1 MPLFV
6 GILQYEDY
14 YLLHKRPNRGLLRS
28 MWEFPSVEM
37 VSTFDEGERGLE
49 ELVKDLG
56 FALALQPVLV
66 KEITHI
72 FSHRKWFMKE
82 FRGDLTYV
90 GDAKNITIGAIQKQ
104 LPKDW
109 MLIKRDEFA
118 NYAWAGPHGKLTEMA
133 K

>member
-6 GILQYEDY
+6 GILRYKDH

-37 VSTFDEGERGLE
+37 VSAFDEGEQGLE
-49 ELVKDLG
+49 ALVKELG
-56 FALALQPVLV
+56 FELALQPVLV

-72 FSHRKWFMKE
+72 FSHRKWFMKA
-82 FRGDLTYV
+82 FCGDLTYA

-118 NYAWAGPHGKLTEMA
+118 NYAWAGPHGKLTEIA

>member
-1 MPLFV
+1 
-6 GILQYEDY
+6 
-14 YLLHKRPNRGLLRS
+14 

-37 VSTFDEGERGLE
+37 VSAFDEGERGLE

-56 FALALQPVLV
+56 FELALQPVLV

-72 FSHRKWFMKE
+72 FSHRKWFMKA

-90 GDAKNITIGAIQKQ
+90 GDAKNITIGAIKKQ

-109 MLIKRDEFA
+109 MLIKRDEFSD
-118 NYAWAGPHGKLTEMA
+118 YAWAGPHGKLTEIA